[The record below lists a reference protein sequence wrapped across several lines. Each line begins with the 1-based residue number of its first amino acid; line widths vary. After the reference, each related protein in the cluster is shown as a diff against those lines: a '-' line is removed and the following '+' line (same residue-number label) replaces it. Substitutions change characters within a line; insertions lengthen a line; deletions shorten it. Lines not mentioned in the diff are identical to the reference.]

1 MFLLIKLTHQINDFF
16 SERGY
21 LVSMDLVERHFFVSI
36 LVKVFNKEPTTF
48 ETYVYLLGSK
58 SEAKAHTFTIQFSSQ
73 DEVIVKVLNHYRV
86 TKLFLL
92 YFFCQIF

>member
-1 MFLLIKLTHQINDFF
+1 MIFF

-58 SEAKAHTFTIQFSSQ
+58 SEAKAYTFTIQFSSQ
-73 DEVIVKVLNHYRV
+73 DEVIVKVFNYYRV
-86 TKLFLL
+86 TKLFLENHQIL
-92 YFFCQIF
+92 YVFAKNF